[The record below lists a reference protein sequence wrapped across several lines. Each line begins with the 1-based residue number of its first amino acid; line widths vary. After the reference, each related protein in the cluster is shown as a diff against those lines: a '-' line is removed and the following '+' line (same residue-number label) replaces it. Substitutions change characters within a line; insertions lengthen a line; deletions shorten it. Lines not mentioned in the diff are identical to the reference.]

1 MMALRV
7 VSELLGLAWRHPL
20 VSFGILL
27 LFTPPFFPIIRFF
40 SPLLISTAVF
50 VVAMVSL
57 GPSSSKHG
65 GGGVSESED
74 NWDFRKSSDGGARE
88 WEEKDILQEQE
99 NGDRPSKKR
108 KSSGRESWVDWVKN
122 VEAIGLAW
130 VDQKLKNESENW
142 PGQKLDDHNVS
153 ILQEA
158 FGQENL
164 TRSSQEDAQ
173 VPESHATRGANERES
188 NPSVAKEL
196 PVYDESPRHSSRDR
210 AGVVDSGGLPNSD
223 EMLGEDVRGGG
234 VEEDL
239 AEGEEARTAV
249 NSAAVMH
256 EHSSS
261 VPVIQIPPKPS
272 ILGESAVES
281 PSSDEDEDL
290 GRPRQRVV
298 GSLLRSS
305 DLDSPATLTSASVK
319 LSGVDSLAEAIESQE
334 NYAVQDR
341 NNTSQAAIAAG
352 VSPAI
357 LKALQPSTSE
367 KVNDIIEKLK
377 VFCEDGLDAPTS
389 APPKQSSPLFKPL
402 SKEGGNNNS
411 SNGKKPKKKQL
422 LDSSDDD
429 TSSGDEV
436 MSDSDSDSG
445 FQIFPAHPTADMK
458 VRPPMKLDKQ
468 QQQKTNTSVVPN
480 SSSL

>member
-1 MMALRV
+1 MALRV

>member
-1 MMALRV
+1 MALRV
-7 VSELLGLAWRHPL
+7 VSELFGLAWRHPL

-223 EMLGEDVRGGG
+223 EMLGEDVRGGA

-281 PSSDEDEDL
+281 PSTDEDEDL

-298 GSLLRSS
+298 GSLSRSS

-319 LSGVDSLAEAIESQE
+319 LSGVESLAEAIESQE
-334 NYAVQDR
+334 NYAVQDQ
-341 NNTSQAAIAAG
+341 NTTSQAAIAAG

-377 VFCEDGLDAPTS
+377 VFCEDGLDAPPS

-402 SKEGGNNNS
+402 SKEGGNNS
-411 SNGKKPKKKQL
+411 SRNGKKPKKKQL

-468 QQQKTNTSVVPN
+468 QQQQKTNTSVVPN

>member
-65 GGGVSESED
+65 DGGVSESED

-88 WEEKDILQEQE
+88 WEEKDIPQEQE

-122 VEAIGLAW
+122 VEAIGFAW

-164 TRSSQEDAQ
+164 TRSSQEDAE
-173 VPESHATRGANERES
+173 VPESHAMRGAKERES

-196 PVYDESPRHSSRDR
+196 PVYDESPRDSSRDR
-210 AGVVDSGGLPNSD
+210 PGVVDSGGLPDSD
-223 EMLGEDVRGGG
+223 EMLGEDVGDGA
-234 VEEDL
+234 VEEEV
-239 AEGEEARTAV
+239 AEWGEARTAV
-249 NSAAVMH
+249 NSVAVMH

-272 ILGESAVES
+272 ILGESAVEN
-281 PSSDEDEDL
+281 PSTGADEDL

-298 GSLLRSS
+298 GSLSRSS

-319 LSGVDSLAEAIESQE
+319 LSGVESLAEAIESQD
-334 NYAVQDR
+334 NYAVQQQ
-341 NNTSQAAIAAG
+341 NTTSQAAMAAG
-352 VSPAI
+352 ISPAI
-357 LKALQPSTSE
+357 LKALQPSTSD

-377 VFCEDGLDAPTS
+377 VFCEDGLDAPPS
-389 APPKQSSPLFKPL
+389 APSKKSSPLFKPL
-402 SKEGGNNNS
+402 PKEGGNNNS
-411 SNGKKPKKKQL
+411 SHGKKPKKKQL

-458 VRPPMKLDKQ
+458 NRNQ
-468 QQQKTNTSVVPN
+468 H
-480 SSSL
+480 

>member
-1 MMALRV
+1 
-7 VSELLGLAWRHPL
+7 
-20 VSFGILL
+20 
-27 LFTPPFFPIIRFF
+27 
-40 SPLLISTAVF
+40 
-50 VVAMVSL
+50 MVSL
-57 GPSSSKHG
+57 GPNSSKHG
-65 GGGVSESED
+65 DGGVSESED

-122 VEAIGLAW
+122 VEAIGFAW

>member
-1 MMALRV
+1 MALRV

-74 NWDFRKSSDGGARE
+74 NWDFRKSPDGGARE
-88 WEEKDILQEQE
+88 WEEKGILQEQE

-108 KSSGRESWVDWVKN
+108 KSSGREGWVDWVKN

-188 NPSVAKEL
+188 SPSVAKEL

-223 EMLGEDVRGGG
+223 EMLGEDVRGGA

-239 AEGEEARTAV
+239 AEGEEAKTAV
-249 NSAAVMH
+249 NSAAAMH

-281 PSSDEDEDL
+281 PSTDEDEDL

-298 GSLLRSS
+298 GSLSRSS

-319 LSGVDSLAEAIESQE
+319 LSGVESLAEAIESQE

-341 NNTSQAAIAAG
+341 NTTSQAAIAAG

-377 VFCEDGLDAPTS
+377 VFCEDGLDAPPS

-402 SKEGGNNNS
+402 SKEGGNNSS

-468 QQQKTNTSVVPN
+468 QQQQKTNTSVVPN

>member
-1 MMALRV
+1 MALRV

-65 GGGVSESED
+65 DGGVSESED

-88 WEEKDILQEQE
+88 WEEKDLLQEQE

-122 VEAIGLAW
+122 VETIGLAW
-130 VDQKLKNESENW
+130 VDQKLKNESESW

-164 TRSSQEDAQ
+164 TRSSQEDAE
-173 VPESHATRGANERES
+173 VPESHAMRGAKERQS
-188 NPSVAKEL
+188 NPSVVKEL
-196 PVYDESPRHSSRDR
+196 PVYDDSPRDSSRDR
-210 AGVVDSGGLPNSD
+210 AGVVDSDGLRNSD
-223 EMLGEDVRGGG
+223 EILGEDVRDGAVEEEVAEG
-234 VEEDL
+234 VE
-239 AEGEEARTAV
+239 ARNVV

-272 ILGESAVES
+272 ILGESAEES
-281 PSSDEDEDL
+281 PSTGADEDL
-290 GRPRQRVV
+290 ARPGQRVV
-298 GSLLRSS
+298 GPLSRNS

-319 LSGVDSLAEAIESQE
+319 LSGVESLAEAIESQE
-334 NYAVQDR
+334 NYGVQR
-341 NNTSQAAIAAG
+341 LNTTPQAAIAAG
-352 VSPAI
+352 TSPAI
-357 LKALQPSTSE
+357 HKALQPSTSE

-377 VFCEDGLDAPTS
+377 VFCEDGLDAPPS

-402 SKEGGNNNS
+402 PKEGGNNNS

-445 FQIFPAHPTADMK
+445 FQIFPPHPTADMK

-468 QQQKTNTSVVPN
+468 QQQQKTNTSGVPI
-480 SSSL
+480 SSSH

>member
-1 MMALRV
+1 MALRV

-99 NGDRPSKKR
+99 SGDRPSKKR

-173 VPESHATRGANERES
+173 VPESHATRGAKERDS
-188 NPSVAKEL
+188 NPSVTKEL
-196 PVYDESPRHSSRDR
+196 PLYDESPRDSSRDR
-210 AGVVDSGGLPNSD
+210 AGIVDSGGLPNSD
-223 EMLGEDVRGGG
+223 VMLGEDVRDGAAEAE
-234 VEEDL
+234 V
-239 AEGEEARTAV
+239 AEGREARTAV
-249 NSAAVMH
+249 NSSAVMH
-256 EHSSS
+256 EHHSS
-261 VPVIQIPPKPS
+261 VPVIQIPLKPA
-272 ILGESAVES
+272 ILRESAVES
-281 PSSDEDEDL
+281 PSTDTDEDL
-290 GRPRQRVV
+290 GRPRQRIV
-298 GSLLRSS
+298 GSLSRSS

-319 LSGVDSLAEAIESQE
+319 LSVVESLAEAIEGQE
-334 NYAVQDR
+334 HYAVQEL
-341 NNTSQAAIAAG
+341 NTTSQAPKAAG
-352 VSPAI
+352 TSPAI
-357 LKALQPSTSE
+357 LKVLHPSTSE

-377 VFCEDGLDAPTS
+377 VFCEDGLDGPPS

-402 SKEGGNNNS
+402 PNEGGNNTS
-411 SNGKKPKKKQL
+411 SNGKKHKKKQL

-468 QQQKTNTSVVPN
+468 QQQKTNTSGVSN
-480 SSSL
+480 SSSH

>member
-74 NWDFRKSSDGGARE
+74 DWDFRKSSDGGARE

-164 TRSSQEDAQ
+164 TTSSQEDVQ
-173 VPESHATRGANERES
+173 VPESYVTRGAKERES
-188 NPSVAKEL
+188 NPSVVKEL
-196 PVYDESPRHSSRDR
+196 PVYDESPRDSRRDR

-223 EMLGEDVRGGG
+223 EMLGEDVRDGA
-234 VEEDL
+234 VQEEV
-239 AEGEEARTAV
+239 AELGEARTAV

-261 VPVIQIPPKPS
+261 VPVIHIPPKPATM
-272 ILGESAVES
+272 GESAVEI
-281 PSSDEDEDL
+281 PATDAGEDL

-298 GSLLRSS
+298 GSLSQSS
-305 DLDSPATLTSASVK
+305 DLDSPATLMSTSVK
-319 LSGVDSLAEAIESQE
+319 LSGVESLDEAIESQE
-334 NYAVQDR
+334 NYPVQER
-341 NNTSQAAIAAG
+341 NTTSQGTIAAG
-352 VSPAI
+352 ISPAI
-357 LKALQPSTSE
+357 LKALQPSTSD

-377 VFCEDGLDAPTS
+377 VFCEDGLDAPHS

-402 SKEGGNNNS
+402 PKEGGNNNS

-445 FQIFPAHPTADMK
+445 FQIFPPHPTADMK

-468 QQQKTNTSVVPN
+468 QQQKTNTSGVPN
-480 SSSL
+480 SSSH